1 MRRRPAN
8 AAAFASRR
16 SAPVL
21 PMSCLP
27 VAALCLLA
35 APPGGNAEVPADY
48 FLGTL
53 SVFGSELRLLV
64 ELPAGGERAGDFPQ
78 GALLSPDQSPDP
90 VPLTAGSADGATLMW
105 SCEAIGASFTG
116 AAAPDAPAVYE
127 GLFTQGLL
135 PLPLTMRRVTKAEAD
150 AVRTPPRP
158 QTPVPPLPYR
168 TENVTFPGGADGAT
182 LAGTLTRPDPGEF
195 GPGPYAAAVLVSG
208 SGPQDRDET
217 LFGHKP
223 FAVLADALTRA
234 GVAVLRYDDRG
245 TAESTGDFAAATTA
259 DFAAD
264 ALAAVRFLAGRE
276 DVRTVGVI
284 GHSEGGLIAPLLA
297 SEYPDEIGF
306 VVLLAGPAV
315 PGRAV
320 LESQGDAV
328 VAAGGGDA
336 AVRAFNLA
344 GQAALFAAADS
355 GDPPAALAAALPGLL
370 AALPEADR
378 DAAGRALEGQLPQV
392 TAPWMRAFLALDPA
406 PALRKTRCPALA
418 CFGGRDVQVTVDANL
433 LPMTAALADNP
444 AAAVV
449 VFPGLNH
456 LFQPATT
463 GLPAEYGRAETTL
476 DPAALELIVNW
487 VARATAG

>member
-1 MRRRPAN
+1 M
-8 AAAFASRR
+8 F
-16 SAPVL
+16 
-21 PMSCLP
+21 CLP

-35 APPGGNAEVPADY
+35 APPGGNADIPADWY
-48 FLGTL
+48 LGTL

-64 ELPAGGERAGDFPQ
+64 ELPAGGERAGDFPH

-90 VPLTAGSADGATLMW
+90 VPLTAGALRDGELSFAVG
-105 SCEAIGASFTG
+105 AIGATFAG
-116 AAAPDAPAVYE
+116 RENPEAPGEYDGV
-127 GLFTQGLL
+127 FKQGLL
-135 PLPLTMRRVTKAEAD
+135 PLKLTMRRVSAAEAD
-150 AVRTPPRP
+150 AAKTPPRP
-158 QTPVPPLPYR
+158 QTPAPPFPYR
-168 TENVTFPGGADGAT
+168 VEEVTFPGGAESVT
-182 LAGTLTRPDPGEF
+182 LAGTLTLPNPDRY
-195 GPGPYAAAVLVSG
+195 GPGPYAAAALVSG

-217 LFGHKP
+217 LFGHKS

-245 TAESTGDFAAATTA
+245 TAASTGDFAAATTA

-264 ALAAVRFLAGRE
+264 ALGAVRFLAGRD

-284 GHSEGGLIAPLLA
+284 GHSEGGLIAPSLA
-297 SEYPDEIGF
+297 AGRPGEIGF

-320 LESQGDAV
+320 LESQSDAL

-355 GDPPAALAAALPGLL
+355 GDPPAALAAALPELL

-378 DAAGRALEGQLPQV
+378 DAAGRALEAQLPQV
-392 TAPWMRAFLALDPA
+392 TTPWMRSFLPLDPA
-406 PALRKTRCPALA
+406 PALRKTRCPVLA
-418 CFGGRDVQVTVDANL
+418 CFGGRDVQVTAAANVV
-433 LPMTAALADNP
+433 PMTAALAGN
-444 AAAVV
+444 ARATVT
-449 VFPGLNH
+449 VFPNLNH

-463 GLPAEYGRAETTL
+463 GLPAEYGRIETTL
-476 DPAALELIVNW
+476 DPRVLDAVTAW
-487 VARATAG
+487 VRRATAE